1 MVAVERI
8 GLKQGTQTYIGAD
21 SKIGLVGARKGT
33 DDRPPEI
40 ALFVKDDSERDLI
53 LRPGD
58 TFLVGDQTWRLER
71 VEEAGW
77 DKLGAVFARIE

>member
-1 MVAVERI
+1 MAIEEI
-8 GLKQGTQTYIGAD
+8 GLMQGTQTYIENEM
-21 SKIGLVGARKGT
+21 KVGLVGARKGT
-33 DDRPPEI
+33 DDRPSEI

-58 TFLVGDQTWRLER
+58 TFLIGDQTWRLER
-71 VEEAGW
+71 VEETGW